1 MNPASALGFARAAGQ
16 LKSGDGASEQALR
29 RGAARLIVLAEDAGA
44 NTVRRFERMA
54 KERGVPLLRWG
65 SKDELG
71 AWIGE
76 RPRAVLAVCDPH
88 FANVLTKAVAGSG
101 KQLR

>member
-1 MNPASALGFARAAGQ
+1 MNPASALGFARAAGR

-29 RGAARLIVLAEDAGA
+29 RGAARLVVLAEDAGA

-54 KERGVPLLRWG
+54 KEQEVPVLRWG
-65 SKDELG
+65 NKAQLG

-76 RPRAVLAVCDPH
+76 RPRAVVAVCDPH
-88 FANVLTKAVAGSG
+88 FAAMFMKAVAGSG